1 MAGSYNP
8 YKPFF
13 FTEEQD
19 IKILVDQA
27 IFSDS
32 RAARTRAV
40 NQLALNYGAKARP
53 ALLEILESVPS
64 GDDGFKA
71 FCLSI
76 IAKLR

>member
-1 MAGSYNP
+1 LAGSFNP
-8 YKPFF
+8 HKPFF

-32 RAARTRAV
+32 MAARTRAV
-40 NQLALNYGAKARP
+40 NQLASNYGERARP
-53 ALLEILESVPS
+53 ALMEILDSIPS
-64 GDDGFKA
+64 SDGGFKA